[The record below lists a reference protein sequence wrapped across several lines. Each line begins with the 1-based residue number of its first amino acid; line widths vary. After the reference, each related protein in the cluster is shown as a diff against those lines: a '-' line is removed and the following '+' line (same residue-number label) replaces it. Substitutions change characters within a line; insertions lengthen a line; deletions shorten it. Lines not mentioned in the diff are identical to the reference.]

1 METLGSGPGNRMRC
15 PRCGRTY
22 PETGVIVCPECRV
35 RVVPAAAPP
44 PGGPE
49 TAVTLQ
55 VSPVLRDA
63 LSSARP
69 GEDLDE
75 AILRALKAYHPEQ
88 GTALLSA
95 LTRLVEIEMERT
107 KETREQVIH
116 RLAEADSGPQVAMR
130 YSGGGPTR
138 VNMESHVIRIG
149 DQEYHSLDE
158 VPPHL
163 RSAIERA
170 KTKGMSAR
178 GTPVAGSGPRVSC
191 SWALLGGWLVGLIR
205 ALGK

>member
-22 PETGVIVCPECRV
+22 PSTGVIVCPECRV
-35 RVVPAAAPP
+35 RVEPVAGPP
-44 PGGPE
+44 TAGGE

-63 LSSARP
+63 LASARP

-75 AILRALKAYHPEQ
+75 AILRALKAHHPEQ
-88 GTALLSA
+88 GTTLLSA

-107 KETREQVIH
+107 KETREQVIR
-116 RLAEADSGPQVAMR
+116 RLAEADSGPEVMVRQT
-130 YSGGGPTR
+130 GGQPTR
-138 VNMESHVIRIG
+138 IDMESHVIRIG

-163 RSAIERA
+163 RSVIERA
-170 KTKGMSAR
+170 KAKGMSTR
-178 GTPVAGSGPRVSC
+178 GAPAAGSGPRVSC

-205 ALGK
+205 ALGR

>member
-1 METLGSGPGNRMRC
+1 METLGSGRGNRMKC

-22 PETGVIVCPECRV
+22 PETGVIVCPECRI
-35 RVVPAAAPP
+35 RVVPAATPP
-44 PGGPE
+44 TAGAE

-63 LSSARP
+63 LASAKP

-75 AILRALKAYHPEQ
+75 AILRALKAHHPEQ

-107 KETREQVIH
+107 KETREQVIR
-116 RLAEADSGPQVAMR
+116 RLAEADSGPEVVMR
-130 YSGGGPTR
+130 SSAGEPTR
-138 VNMESHVIRIG
+138 ISTESQVIRIG
-149 DQEYHSLDE
+149 DQEYHSLDD

-163 RSAIERA
+163 RSVIERA
-170 KTKGMSAR
+170 KARGISAR
-178 GTPVAGSGPRVSC
+178 GKSIPGSGPRLGC
-191 SWALLGGWLVGLIR
+191 SWALLGGWLAGLIR